1 MSKEIFN
8 SKKTLLAAKEI
19 IEIAQKVANGEIV
32 ELTQIEDEKIRAII
46 INGMDYHKSNADK
59 IGGFLG
65 ATSGGALG
73 VASGFGLITLMATEG
88 TAGAAIV
95 TSGLAGIGT
104 LFGGWM
110 LAGIGTI
117 LVIPAALAAVGGIVG
132 IILSS
137 KNKKGRD
144 KAKEELIVKSE
155 KTLEDLRLKLK
166 YLSGNNDFVIGMLL
180 CLKALLN
187 DLKRDIS

>member
-1 MSKEIFN
+1 
-8 SKKTLLAAKEI
+8 
-19 IEIAQKVANGEIV
+19 
-32 ELTQIEDEKIRAII
+32 
-46 INGMDYHKSNADK
+46 
-59 IGGFLG
+59 
-65 ATSGGALG
+65 
-73 VASGFGLITLMATEG
+73 
-88 TAGAAIV
+88 
-95 TSGLAGIGT
+95 
-104 LFGGWM
+104 M